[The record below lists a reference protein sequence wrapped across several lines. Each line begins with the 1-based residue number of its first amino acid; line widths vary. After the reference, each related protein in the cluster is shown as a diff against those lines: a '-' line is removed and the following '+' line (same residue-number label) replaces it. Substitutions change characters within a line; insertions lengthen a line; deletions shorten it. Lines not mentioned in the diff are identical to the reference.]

1 MYSGVQGIM
10 THTTHTYSIVIL
22 CLTLIIAACT
32 PKNTAMQQTA
42 YDTLRQAEKC
52 INGDQQACKH
62 IKALVDRYNKDHP
75 CTYIR
80 SREFEDKINLVQIIQ
95 NDIAS
100 LDALIL
106 EAKAN
111 NYGDCQ
117 TRSSMATLL
126 RFAKGFGLYL
136 AKDFPASAREFKI
149 AMAELGPDNNLDTKM
164 APLTLSFYPAA
175 LIKSGNTEQAKE
187 IMLTPI
193 FTPIK
198 DQAGDNMALILPFLR
213 HGGELL
219 QIPEPQNY
227 SWPILLLSG
236 ITKDILDRHALPPTL
251 PAFLDALK
259 TLAPYTPVPEC
270 ILEYKQ

>member
-1 MYSGVQGIM
+1 M
-10 THTTHTYSIVIL
+10 TRTLTTARSHLVALL
-22 CLTLIIAACT
+22 CLTLIIIAACT

-42 YDTLRQAEKC
+42 DDTLRQAEKC

-75 CTYIR
+75 CTYVR

-117 TRSSMATLL
+117 TRSSMATSL

-149 AMAELGPDNNLDTKM
+149 AMAELGPDNKLEDQM
-164 APLTLSFYPAA
+164 APLSLSFYPAA

-187 IMLTPI
+187 VLQTPFYI
-193 FTPIK
+193 PIK
-198 DQAGDNMALILPFLR
+198 KQAGDDITFILPFLR
-213 HGGELL
+213 YGGELL

-227 SWPILLLSG
+227 SVATLALAGFI
-236 ITKDILDRHALPPTL
+236 KDRIRSQSNLNPTAI
-251 PAFLDALK
+251 AFVDALK

-270 ILEYKQ
+270 ILEYKEQ